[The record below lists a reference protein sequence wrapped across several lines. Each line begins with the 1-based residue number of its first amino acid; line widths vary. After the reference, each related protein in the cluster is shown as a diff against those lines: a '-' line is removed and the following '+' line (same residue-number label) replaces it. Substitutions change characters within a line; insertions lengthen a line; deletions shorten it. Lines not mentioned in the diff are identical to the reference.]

1 MTLFVKYNF
10 DLVCKTL
17 LTEKLEA
24 LGVSYTL
31 GSIGEIHIDKTL
43 TEEKLEIIS
52 TSLTKYG
59 IDILTNPKATMVERI
74 KNSIDEFLR
83 DKDLRAVKFST
94 YLADK
99 LHYSYPHLSTVFSEN
114 TYTSIENYIIL
125 KKVDVAKELM
135 CTTNLTLT
143 EIAFQLDY
151 SSVAHLSGQFKKTTG
166 LTPSAFQRIMKNKNT
181 TTNLS

>member
-1 MTLFVKYNF
+1 MSMTLFIKYNL

-17 LTEKLEA
+17 LKEKLDTFD
-24 LGVSYTL
+24 VSFTI
-31 GSIGEIHIDKTL
+31 GNTGEIHIDKTL
-43 TEEKLEIIS
+43 SEEKLNIIS
-52 TSLTKYG
+52 STLKQYG
-59 IDILTNPKATMVERI
+59 IDIVTNPKATIVARI
-74 KNSIDEFLR
+74 KYSIDEYLR
-83 DKDLRAVKFST
+83 NKDLRSVKFSA

-114 TYTSIENYIIL
+114 TYSSIENYIIL

-135 CTTNLTLT
+135 CNTDLTLT

-166 LTPSAFQRIMKNKNT
+166 LTPSAFQRIMKNKKQQ
-181 TTNLS
+181 LI

>member
-17 LTEKLEA
+17 LTEKLQDF
-24 LGVSYTL
+24 GISYTL
-31 GSIGEIHIDKTL
+31 GDIGEIHIDKNL
-43 TEEKLEIIS
+43 SEEKLNTLS
-52 TSLTKYG
+52 SALGKYG

-83 DKDLRAVKFST
+83 DKNLRSVKFSS
-94 YLADK
+94 YLTDK

-135 CTTNLTLT
+135 CSTNLTLT

-166 LTPSAFQRIMKNKNT
+166 LTPSTFQRIMKNKIHN
-181 TTNLS
+181 